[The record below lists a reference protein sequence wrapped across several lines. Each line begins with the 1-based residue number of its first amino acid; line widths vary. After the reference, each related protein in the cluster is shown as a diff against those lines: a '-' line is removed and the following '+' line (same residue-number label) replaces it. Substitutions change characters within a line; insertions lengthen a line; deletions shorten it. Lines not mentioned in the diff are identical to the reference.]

1 MNIYIFTAIILIF
14 GLVIVFLSQRDNKED
29 KYNSNTDSTG
39 GSLIDEE
46 FSESSTSSDSDAG
59 DTGGD

>member
-46 FSESSTSSDSDAG
+46 FSESSTASDSDAG